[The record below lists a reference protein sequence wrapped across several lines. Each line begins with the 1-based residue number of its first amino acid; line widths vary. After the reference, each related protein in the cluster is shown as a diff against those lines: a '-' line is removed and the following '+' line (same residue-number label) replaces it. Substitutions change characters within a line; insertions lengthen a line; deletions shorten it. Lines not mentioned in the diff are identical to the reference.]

1 MSSERLIK
9 SLKSLLPIGLGVFL
23 VVYSYLSTDEI
34 IRSQIYFYIRQANPL
49 YVGLSL
55 LFALLSHVSRAIRW
69 NYLLRPLGY
78 QTPLL
83 SSFYFVMMAYFA
95 NLGIPRSGEVL
106 RATSLRTYEKV
117 PFEKGFGTIVTER
130 IIDLVMLFIVI
141 GVTLFLQTERLTTL
155 MASNKKALVISVLVL
170 IIAVVGLW
178 VSIAVLKKSTLAIA
192 QKLTRFL
199 EGIQSGLLSVFK
211 MKQKGY
217 FIAHTL
223 FIWACYIAMFWV
235 IKYTLPETESL
246 GLSELLVAFIAGSF
260 AMTATNGGVGLYPIA
275 VRASLALFGI
285 SFASGEAF
293 GWILWISQT
302 LMIVLCGAFCFLS
315 LPLIYRKRS

>member
-23 VVYSYLSTDEI
+23 VVYSYLSTDET

-155 MASNKKALVISVLVL
+155 MASNRKALIISVLV
-170 IIAVVGLW
+170 IIVAVAGLW
-178 VSIAVLKKSTLAIA
+178 LSIAVLKKSTSAIA
-192 QKLTRFL
+192 QKSTRFL
-199 EGIQSGLLSVFK
+199 EGIQSGLLSVF
-211 MKQKGY
+211 
-217 FIAHTL
+217 
-223 FIWACYIAMFWV
+223 
-235 IKYTLPETESL
+235 
-246 GLSELLVAFIAGSF
+246 
-260 AMTATNGGVGLYPIA
+260 
-275 VRASLALFGI
+275 
-285 SFASGEAF
+285 
-293 GWILWISQT
+293 
-302 LMIVLCGAFCFLS
+302 
-315 LPLIYRKRS
+315 